1 MHAALRTKRMHRMRK
16 RRTTT
21 IPDEPLSMLR
31 IALISNELPP
41 YRVPFYR
48 TLAQL
53 PDVTLQLILC
63 SRREP
68 NRHWDIPPLDF
79 GHEFLREHV
88 ITRNG
93 RYIHNNPG
101 VIRSLHRFAPDAV
114 VTGGFNPTHLYAF
127 AYSVARGIP
136 HVAMTDGTDISEQ
149 GLSRVHRLVRR
160 IVYARSRSFVAAS
173 RGGHRLFEQY
183 GIPAGRRF
191 TSCLCIDN
199 NEFAS
204 PASFDER
211 PVDFLFCGR
220 IEPVK
225 NPLFAFDVALAA
237 SALLGRRVSIMFV
250 GAGEQEDELRRL
262 AEQHADRVQA
272 SFRGFVSHGE
282 LPAIYAAARIFLFPT
297 RWDPWGVV
305 ANEACAAGLPVL
317 VSPEAGVAG
326 ELVID
331 GRNGHVAA
339 LDVNAWAAH
348 AASLL
353 RDREA
358 WRRASADSVAVVSG
372 FNYASA
378 AAGLRDACRAAVS
391 PDRVARA
398 AARGVNG
405 SR

>member
-1 MHAALRTKRMHRMRK
+1 
-16 RRTTT
+16 
-21 IPDEPLSMLR
+21 MLR

-48 TLAQL
+48 TLARM
-53 PDVTLQLILC
+53 PDVALQVVLC

-68 NRHWDIPPLDF
+68 NRQWEIPPLDF
-79 GHEFLREHV
+79 GHVFLREHV

-101 VIRSLHRFAPDAV
+101 VISALRRFAPDVV

-127 AYSVARGIP
+127 AYAVARGIP
-136 HVAMTDGTDISEQ
+136 HVVMTDGTDISEQ
-149 GLSRVHRLVRR
+149 GLSSLHRTVRR

-183 GIPAGRRF
+183 RIPVARRY
-191 TSCLCIDN
+191 TSCLCVDN
-199 NEFAS
+199 DEFANG
-204 PASFDER
+204 AAFDDR

-220 IEPVK
+220 IEAVK
-225 NPLFAFDVALAA
+225 NPLFALEVAIAA
-237 SALLGRRVSIMFV
+237 AERLQRRVSIMFV
-250 GAGEQEDELRRL
+250 GAGNEEQALRDAAAR
-262 AEQHADRVQA
+262 HAGKVNA
-272 SFRGFVSHGE
+272 SFRGFVSHDD

-305 ANEACAAGLPVL
+305 TNEACAAGLPVL

-331 GRNGHVAA
+331 GRNGSVAELDVGTWADHAAA
-339 LDVNAWAAH
+339 LLQD
-348 AASLL
+348 
-353 RDREA
+353 
-358 WRRASADSVAVVSG
+358 RRAWEEASASSISIVG
-372 FNYASA
+372 RFNYESA

-391 PDRVARA
+391 PGRLVRGHERRGRA
-398 AARGVNG
+398 GGA
-405 SR
+405 S

>member
-1 MHAALRTKRMHRMRK
+1 
-16 RRTTT
+16 
-21 IPDEPLSMLR
+21 MLR

-48 TLAQL
+48 TLANL
-53 PDVTLQLILC
+53 PDVTLRLILC

-68 NRHWDIPPLDF
+68 NRQWEIPPLDF

-101 VIRSLHRFAPDAV
+101 VITALHRFHPDVV
-114 VTGGFNPTHLYAF
+114 VTGGFNPTHLYAL
-127 AYSVARGIP
+127 AYAIARGIP

-149 GLSRVHRLVRR
+149 GLSRVHRMVRR
-160 IVYARSRSFVAAS
+160 MVYARSRSFIAAS

-183 GIPAGRRF
+183 GIPAARRY
-191 TSCLCIDN
+191 TSCLCVDN
-199 NEFAS
+199 AEFS
-204 PASFDER
+204 TPASFDER

-225 NPLFAFDVALAA
+225 NPVFAFQVARAA
-237 SALLGRRVSIMFV
+237 AKLLGRRVNIMFV
-250 GAGEQEDELRRL
+250 GAGEQEQEMQQL
-262 AEQHADRVQA
+262 AAAHAAEVQA
-272 SFRGFVSHGE
+272 QFRGFVSHGD
-282 LPAIYAAARIFLFPT
+282 LPSIYAAARIFLFPT

-326 ELVID
+326 ELVQD

-339 LDVNAWAAH
+339 LEVDRWAQH
-348 AASLL
+348 AAALL
-353 RDREA
+353 RDRDA
-358 WRRASADSVAVVSG
+358 WQRASAASVDVVAG

-378 AAGLRDACRAAVS
+378 AAGVRDACRAAVS
-391 PDRVARA
+391 PGRLARVHA
-398 AARGVNG
+398 G
-405 SR
+405 SGQ

>member
-1 MHAALRTKRMHRMRK
+1 
-16 RRTTT
+16 
-21 IPDEPLSMLR
+21 MLR

-48 TLAQL
+48 ALSRL

-68 NRHWDIPPLDF
+68 NRHWEIPPLDF

-101 VIRSLHRFAPDAV
+101 VVASLHRFRPDAV

-127 AYSVARGIP
+127 AYAVARGIP

-160 IVYARSRSFVAAS
+160 MVYGRSRSFVAAS

-183 GIPAGRRF
+183 GIPASRRF
-191 TSCLCIDN
+191 TSCLCVDN
-199 NEFAS
+199 GEFATT
-204 PASFDER
+204 ASFDDR

-225 NPLFAFDVALAA
+225 NPLFAFDVALNAA
-237 SALLGRRVSIMFV
+237 GLLGRRVSIMFV
-250 GAGEQEDELRRL
+250 GAGEQEAELRRL
-262 AEQHADRVQA
+262 AALHAEKVHA
-272 SFRGFVSHGE
+272 MFKGFVAHE
-282 LPAIYAAARIFLFPT
+282 DLPAIYAAARIFLFPT

-305 ANEACAAGLPVL
+305 TNEACAAGLPVL

-331 GRNGHVAA
+331 GRNGHVAD
-339 LDVNAWAAH
+339 LDVGLWTQH
-348 AASLL
+348 AVALL
-353 RDREA
+353 RDRLA
-358 WRRASADSVAVVSG
+358 WQRASASSVATVAG

-391 PDRVARA
+391 PDRVTRAEARRA
-398 AARGVNG
+398 NG

>member
-1 MHAALRTKRMHRMRK
+1 
-16 RRTTT
+16 
-21 IPDEPLSMLR
+21 MLR
-31 IALISNELPP
+31 IALVSNELPP

-48 TLAQL
+48 ALAEL

-68 NRHWDIPPLDF
+68 NRQWEIPPLDF

-101 VIRSLHRFAPDAV
+101 VVKSLYRFAPDVV

-127 AYSVARGIP
+127 AYAFARGIP

-160 IVYARSRSFVAAS
+160 AVYARSQSFVAAS

-183 GIPAGRRF
+183 RIPAARRY
-191 TSCLCIDN
+191 TSCLCVDN
-199 NEFAS
+199 AEFANS
-204 PASFDER
+204 ASFDQR

-225 NPLFAFDVALAA
+225 NPVFAFEVALATA
-237 SALLGRRVSIMFV
+237 ERLGRTVSIMFV
-250 GAGEQEDELRRL
+250 GAGEQEAELRAL
-262 AEQHADRVQA
+262 AESHADKVHTM
-272 SFRGFVSHGE
+272 FHGFVSHGE
-282 LPAIYAAARIFLFPT
+282 LPAIYAAARLFLFPT

-305 ANEACAAGLPVL
+305 TNEACAAGLPVL

-326 ELVID
+326 ELVIE

-339 LDVNAWAAH
+339 LDVAIWADC
-348 AASLL
+348 AAALL
-353 RDREA
+353 RDHEA
-358 WRRASADSVAVVSG
+358 WQRASTYSISIVSS
-372 FNYASA
+372 FNYARA
-378 AAGLRDACRAAVS
+378 ATGLRDACRAAIS
-391 PDRVARA
+391 PGHLASA
-398 AARGVNG
+398 GA
-405 SR
+405 